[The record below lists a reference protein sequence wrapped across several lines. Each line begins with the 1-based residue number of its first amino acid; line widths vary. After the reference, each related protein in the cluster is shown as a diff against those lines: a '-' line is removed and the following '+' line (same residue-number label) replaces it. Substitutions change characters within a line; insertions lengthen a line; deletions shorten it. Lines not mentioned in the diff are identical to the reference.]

1 MTIEKPVR
9 NLSRMIG
16 KAAGSGLGV
25 AVSLTILLFSSA
37 YVRAVG
43 FRLPNQDPVAIAR
56 GNAFAA
62 TADNPSALYYNPAG
76 ITQLEGQSL
85 SAGLYLV
92 SGGNTFEGASGAS
105 AENKSKFQPVPQL
118 YYVNSPKDL
127 PFSFG
132 LGVYV
137 PYGLS
142 VNWGPNP
149 PFRNVADRGSLL
161 YVTVNPVIA
170 WKVTPTFSIAAGP
183 TINYSKAKLF
193 QGIGITPGDEL
204 HFVGDDTDFG
214 FNAGARWQPCDQW
227 AFGVNYRYLTTLNYQ
242 GHSQFSPYFPPTPT
256 SAAVRF
262 PQYVVAG
269 ISFRPTENWNLEV
282 DVDWT
287 DWDNVKQIVFHG
299 TAGGDIVFPLNYQ
312 SSFMYEFGV
321 TRKLPKGFFVSA
333 GYFYSENSSPD
344 KYFNPLIPDSDLH
357 LFSVGLNHKGR
368 RWDWAASYTAAVSPG
383 RQVSGSVFG
392 PSVDGTYRTVNQAI
406 NVSATLKF

>member
-9 NLSRMIG
+9 NLLRVLE
-16 KAAGSGLGV
+16 KTAGSGLCV
-25 AVSLTILLFSSA
+25 AVSLAILLFSSPA
-37 YVRAVG
+37 ARAVG
-43 FRLPNQDPVAIAR
+43 FRLPNQDPVGIAR

-62 TADNPSALYYNPAG
+62 TADNPSAIYYNPAG

-92 SGGNTFEGASGAS
+92 SAGDTFEGSSGTT
-105 AENKSKFQPVPQL
+105 AETKSKFQPVPQL

-132 LGVYV
+132 FGVYV

-142 VNWGPNP
+142 LNWGPDP
-149 PFRNVADRGSLL
+149 PFRDAAERASLL
-161 YVTVNPVIA
+161 YVTANPIIA
-170 WKVTPTFSIAAGP
+170 WKVTPTLSVAVGP

-193 QGIGITPGDEL
+193 QGFDAVQSHEF

-214 FNAGARWQPCDQW
+214 FNAGVRWQPCDQW

-242 GHSQFSPYFPPTPT
+242 GHSQFSPILPPTST
-256 SAAVRF
+256 SASIRF
-262 PQYVVAG
+262 PQYVVGG
-269 ISFRPTENWNLEV
+269 ISFRPTENWNFEV

-287 DWDNVKQIVFHG
+287 DWDNVDQIVFHG
-299 TAGGDIVFPLNYQ
+299 TTGGDIVFPLNYQ

-333 GYFYSENSSPD
+333 GYFYSENSSPQ
-344 KYFNPLIPDSDLH
+344 KYFNPIVPDANLH
-357 LFSVGLNHKGR
+357 LFNLGLNHKGR
-368 RWDWAASYTAAVSPG
+368 RWDWAASYTFAINPG
-383 RQVSGSVFG
+383 SQVSGSVFG
-392 PSVDGTYRTVNQAI
+392 PTVDGTYRTVNQAI